1 VARAEDLTTK
11 FQQYMDAAVK
21 VDGFSGS
28 VLVSRGGETLFA
40 RGYGLANIELGVP
53 NTPRTKFRIGSIT
66 KQFTAMVLAEQGK
79 LELVDPIGKY
89 VEDAPK
95 TWEKVMI
102 HHLLTHTSGVFDFSS
117 APDFEKLMAQP
128 DTVPSL
134 IARFRDRPLDIP
146 PGEKCVYSNSGY
158 ILLGAVIEKASRMSY
173 EAFLNEAIFGPL
185 GLRDTGYDHSET
197 ILPNRAAGYERAG
210 DELQNAPYHHM
221 SQPYAAGA
229 LYSTVEDLARRDRA
243 LNDGKLISKESYTR
257 MYTPGKD
264 VYAYGWAVRTVSG
277 RKEISHVG
285 GTYGF
290 LSRISRYPD
299 PQVCVV
305 VLSNVLPSRMMEVS
319 RALAAITFG
328 DEYKVLEERKAV
340 KVDPVVLDS
349 YVGRY
354 ELRPGSMLTV
364 RRSGDHLEA
373 QVPEWN
379 RMVFLPASESEFLAK
394 YFDARLTFVKDP
406 QGKVSHLVPHLGPRV
421 RRSGSRSR
429 ETSPGSRDP
438 SRVSP
443 LINGRFNLSRGT
455 ELR

>member
-1 VARAEDLTTK
+1 MKITAAYVRSSLVMAALCLGPLARAEDLTTK

-66 KQFTAMVLAEQGK
+66 KQFTAMAVMVLAEQGK
-79 LELVDPIGKY
+79 LELDDPIGKY

-95 TWEKVMI
+95 TWEKVTI

-134 IARFRDRPLDIP
+134 IARFRDRPLDFP
-146 PGEKCVYSNSGY
+146 PGEKCVHSNSGY

-210 DELQNAPYHHM
+210 YELQNAPYHHM

-229 LYSTVEDLARRDRA
+229 LYSTVEAGPAGQGLERREADLEGVVHPDVHAGQGRVRLRLGSADGVGAEGDQPRRRDLRFPEP
-243 LNDGKLISKESYTR
+243 DQS
-257 MYTPGKD
+257 
-264 VYAYGWAVRTVSG
+264 
-277 RKEISHVG
+277 
-285 GTYGF
+285 
-290 LSRISRYPD
+290 ISRSAGLRGRTQQRAPLPD
-299 PQVCVV
+299 DGGVP
-305 VLSNVLPSRMMEVS
+305 
-319 RALAAITFG
+319 
-328 DEYKVLEERKAV
+328 
-340 KVDPVVLDS
+340 
-349 YVGRY
+349 
-354 ELRPGSMLTV
+354 RPGRHHL
-364 RRSGDHLEA
+364 RR
-373 QVPEWN
+373 
-379 RMVFLPASESEFLAK
+379 
-394 YFDARLTFVKDP
+394 
-406 QGKVSHLVPHLGPRV
+406 
-421 RRSGSRSR
+421 
-429 ETSPGSRDP
+429 
-438 SRVSP
+438 
-443 LINGRFNLSRGT
+443 
-455 ELR
+455 